1 MWAAPWPTGAS
12 TTAASACCGARWAW
26 IPQRPGANGPR
37 RRPAADRRRT
47 RHRAH
52 AQGIRISPRDNR
64 LAAWGALLARGL
76 LGFGRVAEAI
86 EIAETAC
93 RSDDKIFLP
102 RVVLTIAY
110 SVLGAIDGATEALDD
125 ARRIRPRLSMDDNSR
140 YEIRQVTVRRKT
152 EQTSS

>member
-1 MWAAPWPTGAS
+1 
-12 TTAASACCGARWAW
+12 
-26 IPQRPGANGPR
+26 
-37 RRPAADRRRT
+37 
-47 RHRAH
+47 
-52 AQGIRISPRDNR
+52 
-64 LAAWGALLARGL
+64 LARGL

-125 ARRIRPRLSMDDNSR
+125 PRRIRPRLSMDDIGR
-140 YEIRQVTVRRKT
+140 FALPEEIAGLVHASLLSPRTDMAT
-152 EQTSS
+152 T